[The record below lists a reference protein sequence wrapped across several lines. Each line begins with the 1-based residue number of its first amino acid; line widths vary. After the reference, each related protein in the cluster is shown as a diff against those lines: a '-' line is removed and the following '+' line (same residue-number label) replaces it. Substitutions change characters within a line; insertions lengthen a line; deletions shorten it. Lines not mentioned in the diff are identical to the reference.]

1 MVEKIKPE
9 YDELIKHLRGIRKIV
24 INSCYGG
31 FGLSRE
37 AILKYLELSGIEYT
51 FEPQQDRDT
60 QNRLGSKI
68 MVNGKQFVDHT
79 IPRDDPVLV
88 SVVKQLADKA
98 NDIHA
103 ELKVVE
109 IPADVKWQIDEEDGN
124 EWVAECH
131 RTWS

>member
-1 MVEKIKPE
+1 MVAKIKPE
-9 YDELIKHLRGIRKIV
+9 YDELIKHLRGVRKIV

-37 AILKYLELSGIEYT
+37 AILKYLELAGIEYT

-68 MVNGKQFVDHT
+68 MVNGKQFIDHT
-79 IPRDDPVLV
+79 IPRDDPALV
-88 SVVKQLADKA
+88 SVVNQLADKA
-98 NDIHA
+98 NDAHA

-109 IPADVKWQIDEEDGN
+109 IPADVKWQIDEEDGK
-124 EWVAECH
+124 EWVAERH

>member
-9 YDELIKHLRGIRKIV
+9 YDELIKHLRGVRKIV

-37 AILKYLELSGIEYT
+37 AILKYLELAGIEYT

-68 MVNGKQFVDHT
+68 IVNGVSFHEHT
-79 IPRDDPVLV
+79 ITRDDPALV
-88 SVVKQLADKA
+88 SVVKQLNEKA
-98 NDIHA
+98 NGTNAD
-103 ELKVVE
+103 LKIVD
-109 IPADVKWQIDEEDGN
+109 IPADVKWQIDEYDGK